1 METQAA
7 AGDIERLPQELL
19 AAVIS
24 LTSPPHACRA
34 AAVSRTFRAGADSD
48 AVWSHFLPGDL
59 PEFDEGE
66 LACTAPSKKALFQC
80 LSNKPA
86 LLPCKLLVGS
96 TVHIQS
102 SNLYKL
108 LLRFARS
115 IRIRLLIV
123 LLFLFGAVHAARQG
137 YGR

>member
-1 METQAA
+1 MATTQA
-7 AGDIERLPQELL
+7 AGDIERLPEELL

-24 LTSPPHACRA
+24 LTSPPDACRA

-80 LSNKPA
+80 LSHKPA
-86 LLPCKLLVGS
+86 LLPCKLLVR
-96 TVHIQS
+96 TYPKQ
-102 SNLYKL
+102 LYLYNYCFL
-108 LLRFARS
+108 LLDQNRLIDRS
-115 IRIRLLIV
+115 T
-123 LLFLFGAVHAARQG
+123 LFVWCSACS
-137 YGR
+137 